1 MNGVKESDSSPT
13 MRFGFLFIPGMNLA
27 SATMSIDVLRVANR
41 LCNRPIYEWSSI
53 SEDGAPVEAS
63 NHLVVKP
70 DFALSNAPQFDF
82 IIVCASFL
90 AERAQT
96 PKMRSYLRKAAYA
109 GSYIGGIGTGS
120 YVLAD
125 AGLLDGYRCTIHW
138 ENLPAF
144 TERYPDL
151 DVTDRIYEID
161 RKRITCGGGSACLD
175 LFLHI
180 TAAHLGTDVALE
192 IADQMLLERIRT
204 SGDFQR
210 KARIR
215 SAEQKSGVLAS
226 AVKIIESNLEQP
238 LSIEQLASRVSI
250 SQRQLERLFHREF
263 SMSPSQFYT
272 KSRLNR
278 ARTLLTETA
287 LPVSEI
293 MVACGFGSQ
302 SNFSRVYRH
311 FFGHSPTSARRSLSS
326 KPDL

>member
-1 MNGVKESDSSPT
+1 MTLKQKVDDPKPL
-13 MRFGFLFIPGMNLA
+13 RFGFLFIPGMNLA

-41 LCNRPIYEWSSI
+41 VSGYMVYEWASI
-53 SEDGAPVEAS
+53 SEEGAPVEAS
-63 NHLVVKP
+63 NRLVVQA
-70 DFALSNAPQFDF
+70 DYALSNAPEFDF
-82 IIVCASFL
+82 IIVCASFF
-90 AERAQT
+90 AERGQT
-96 PKMRSYLRKAAYA
+96 PKIRNYLRKAAYA
-109 GSYIGGIGTGS
+109 GNYIGGIGTGS
-120 YVLAD
+120 YLLAD
-125 AGLLDGYRCTIHW
+125 AGLLNGHKCTIHW

-144 TERYPDL
+144 AERYPDL
-151 DVTDRIYEID
+151 HVTNGIYEID

-180 TAAHLGTDVALE
+180 TAAHLGSAVALE

-210 KARIR
+210 KARIN
-215 SAEQKSGVLAS
+215 SAEQKSGILAR
-226 AVKIIESNLEQP
+226 AMKIIEKTLEQP
-238 LSIEQLASRVSI
+238 LSISQLASRLSI

-278 ARTLLTETA
+278 ARTLLAETA

-302 SNFSRVYRH
+302 SNFSRVYRQH
-311 FFGHSPTSARRSLSS
+311 FGHSPTSTRKSLSS
-326 KPDL
+326 KPNL